1 MEWIINMALKEN
13 KIIYRIDIIGEFK
26 HINVIEDTQIID
38 EDTKEVKVGERF
50 SNYILVPNQDISS
63 QPTDVKAIANAVW
76 TDEVKAA
83 WAAHI
88 AE

>member
-38 EDTKEVKVGERF
+38 EDTKEVKVRERF
-50 SNYILVPNQDISS
+50 SNYILVPNL
-63 QPTDVKAIANAVW
+63 TY
-76 TDEVKAA
+76 
-83 WAAHI
+83 
-88 AE
+88 

>member
-1 MEWIINMALKEN
+1 MALKEN
-13 KIIYRIDIIGEFK
+13 KVTYRIDIVGEFK

-38 EDTKEVKVGERF
+38 EDTKEVKVDQQL
-50 SNYILVPNQDISS
+50 SNYLLVPNQDISS
-63 QPTDVKAIANAVW
+63 ESAEIQAVANAVW